1 MPGDLGSRGFILL
14 ETVITVIHCCHKGIN
29 IVRNNIDV
37 YAKFWLY
44 PLNVAPEIHSSDQAT
59 VFFQS
64 SDHFGVRTVASV
76 LLLADLSY
84 TQRAICFKVRRVFR
98 NALAHILV
106 VTSRYLNNQAI
117 LWHHINTFAAHWI
130 FSFSDHSWYTVQMFV
145 LKNHVKQLFLNY
157 LEQHLNTDTAVHLS
171 QFECIW

>member
-1 MPGDLGSRGFILL
+1 MPGDLGSRGLILL

-29 IVRNNIDV
+29 IVRSNIDV

-64 SDHFGVRTVASV
+64 SDHFGVRTIASV

-117 LWHHINTFAAHWI
+117 LWHHICCALDIFFFRSFLVHGTDVCAEKSRKAAV
-130 FSFSDHSWYTVQMFV
+130 SKLLRATSEYWYC
-145 LKNHVKQLFLNY
+145 
-157 LEQHLNTDTAVHLS
+157 S
-171 QFECIW
+171 SP